1 MDLGE
6 SKIYL
11 CLVALCCGPTQEDA
25 DFLRSLG
32 TLLRVPLTEQ
42 ASCITMLTAV
52 SQSSNPFQMAEELAL
67 KLRENIDQNTALEKF
82 CMLFL
87 LCFYPPDPATIAAAS
102 TANQQQLNQRQME
115 KLYQHV
121 QFNAKTSVI
130 FRRLAFLLR
139 IKLTTVTKLETMAI
153 EHWQLMQN
161 SFSNNDAEDD
171 SAISASTGG
180 ASDSTRNSTT
190 SSKRSRRKGVI
201 RGLKIGATAAGA
213 GVLLGVTGGL
223 AAPALAAGL
232 AHIGLGAAA
241 TLTTT
246 ASVAAILGTGG
257 AGLAGYKMNRR
268 LKVVK
273 TFEFHAINQAAAE
286 DDDQNKEKENNTGMT
301 VYVCVSGY
309 LRSPGPVLP
318 KLKNT
323 SNQKEQEENTKT
335 NSNNKKTAEEEESSS
350 SPAKQGNNR
359 REGNGRRG
367 LFGRRRNNTD
377 KEDMN
382 MPSTGN
388 TDADDNNDNKEED
401 IPDWMQQFTGEDEE
415 VIEVEGGKRQEE
427 GKQQRRGLF
436 RRRGRKEQ
444 QDSSSA
450 QSPNNSSN
458 NNNNK
463 SPSKSLLGAKSSAAT
478 SPEFYEPWGAQP
490 PVMFPQHVLD
500 RYYAVVAPDKRFLVP
515 MLLQKYRKKFK
526 KEQRR
531 LRKQSSNGGDSD
543 EGSADLEDLAN
554 SNNTDFLPKPSGE
567 QAYANNSSDDELD
580 ADIDYGL
587 TPDDQA
593 FVDSMNAVMG
603 DAITSTSTTDKDGK
617 KKTAEEK
624 LFALL
629 EREYGVHP
637 LQIMEA
643 AESSRKEQQ
652 EMEVSTMDMYRSLL
666 EKGQARMESILTVG
680 HSTDVKPAKTVGD
693 QTDLLNDPIENPHV
707 VEMMNLVQNPWDKPF
722 TMEDRQKDD
731 AEANNNPDGVGDE
744 EDVLIKLDED
754 NTDEEQVNKIIE
766 DLNNL
771 FVEIDDPDA
780 DTKNK
785 SADND
790 NEDDQISSHEL
801 SLNEEMQKLEIDTT
815 TGSNSKGRHEKFRR
829 KLFGNKAKQL
839 KAKADQATDIYWWRE
854 SVARTGDQYTLIWEP
869 KILLECG
876 RCVENLVKE
885 SASKGALSALQFTA
899 LAPIILTM
907 TLPVVILSVV
917 TILDNYWSVATAAA
931 DEAGELLADALLSGA
946 HGNRPVVLVGYSV
959 GGRVVASCLRSL
971 ARVAESRD
979 DRDDDDGGAGD
990 EPEIGG
996 VSSGNKDA
1004 SSSPSKQQR
1013 GGGGGGLR
1021 DFMTNTKAR
1030 KARAKT
1036 IVRDAVIIGAPL
1048 DCNTRRWTRRRSVV
1062 QGRLINV
1069 YNSKDWV
1076 LALLYRYKSW
1086 SVVKLAGLKP
1096 VQCNPIDGLPSIE
1109 NYNVSDIVTGHD
1121 KYHARIREILDRV
1134 GVGDVNCEHTHS
1146 HYFSTGVVE
1155 ILKEEPKQA

>member
-1 MDLGE
+1 MDLSE

-32 TLLRVPLTEQ
+32 TLLKVPQTEQ

-87 LCFYPPDPATIAAAS
+87 ICFYPLQVDSSAK
-102 TANQQQLNQRQME
+102 NQRQTE

-139 IKLTTVTKLETMAI
+139 IKLSTVTKLEAMAI
-153 EHWQLMQN
+153 EQWKELQ
-161 SFSNNDAEDD
+161 DAAATSTTTATTTDEDD
-171 SAISASTGG
+171 SAISATTSKTSSST
-180 ASDSTRNSTT
+180 SSTS

-241 TLTTT
+241 TFTTT

-268 LKVVK
+268 LKVVH
-273 TFEFHAINQAAAE
+273 TFEFQAINNQHLKDSDK
-286 DDDQNKEKENNTGMT
+286 DDKEKKGNENENATTTTGMT
-301 VYVCVSGY
+301 VYVCVTGY
-309 LRSPGPVLP
+309 LRSPGPAPP
-318 KLKNT
+318 KLKKNKKK
-323 SNQKEQEENTKT
+323 NRKGDKEQTSTTIEEEGEESASPSKQSSERRGWFGRKGSQNSNDT
-335 NSNNKKTAEEEESSS
+335 NS
-350 SPAKQGNNR
+350 
-359 REGNGRRG
+359 
-367 LFGRRRNNTD
+367 
-377 KEDMN
+377 DMN
-382 MPSTGN
+382 NIASSAEK
-388 TDADDNNDNKEED
+388 TDSSEGD
-401 IPDWMQQFTGEDEE
+401 IPAWMAPFTDDTPDDEG
-415 VIEVEGGKRQEE
+415 EGGK
-427 GKQQRRGLF
+427 KRRGF
-436 RRRGRKEQ
+436 FGRGRNNS
-444 QDSSSA
+444 QDSNASSEKPKSQSIMAARSSA
-450 QSPNNSSN
+450 Y
-458 NNNNK
+458 
-463 SPSKSLLGAKSSAAT
+463 T

-490 PVMFPQHVLD
+490 PVMFPRHVLD

-515 MLLQKYRKKFK
+515 MLIQKYRKKYK
-526 KEQRR
+526 REQRR
-531 LRKQSSNGGDSD
+531 LRKQASSSGGGGGDSD
-543 EGSADLEDLAN
+543 DGSADLDDMGN
-554 SNNTDFLPKPSGE
+554 STDYLPKSSGLLPYDWNNT
-567 QAYANNSSDDELD
+567 SDDELD
-580 ADIDYGL
+580 AEIDYGL
-587 TPDDQA
+587 TPDDQDI
-593 FVDSMNAVMG
+593 FVDSTSCDTDPDGNPKG
-603 DAITSTSTTDKDGK
+603 EIQAIKE
-617 KKTAEEK
+617 TADEK

-629 EREYGVHP
+629 EQEYGVHP

-643 AESSRKEQQ
+643 AEKSRKEQE
-652 EMEVSTMDMYRSLL
+652 EMAGSTAEMYRSLL
-666 EKGQARMESILTVG
+666 QKGQARMESLLTVG
-680 HSTDVKPAKTVGD
+680 HSSDKKPKKDGP
-693 QTDLLNDPIENPHV
+693 TDLLNDPIEHQHL
-707 VEMMNLVQNPWDKPF
+707 VEMMNYQRPWDKVF
-722 TMEDRQKDD
+722 TMEDRQKDTEVNAAAAASETISTTISD
-731 AEANNNPDGVGDE
+731 PDGNQ

-754 NTDEEQVNKIIE
+754 NTDEEKVNKIIE

-771 FVEIDDPDA
+771 FEEIDEA
-780 DTKNK
+780 SEDTNTAK
-785 SADND
+785 STGQNS
-790 NEDDQISSHEL
+790 DQSTHEK
-801 SLNEEMQKLEIDTT
+801 SLNEEMQKLEIDTNE
-815 TGSNSKGRHEKFRR
+815 GRKGFKFFD
-829 KLFGNKAKQL
+829 KNKVKSL
-839 KAKADQATDIYWWRE
+839 EAKAENATDIYWWRE
-854 SVARTGDQYTLIWEP
+854 SVARTGDQYTLVWEP
-869 KILLECG
+869 SILLDCG

-885 SASKGALSALQFTA
+885 SAAKGALSALQFTA
-899 LAPIILTM
+899 LAPIIMTM

-917 TILDNYWSVATAAA
+917 TLLDNYWSMATAAA

-979 DRDDDDGGAGD
+979 DRDDDEGEAID

-996 VSSGNKDA
+996 ESAGGKNPA
-1004 SSSPSKQQR
+1004 SSAKQQR
-1013 GGGGGGLR
+1013 DLLR
-1021 DFMTNTKAR
+1021 DFMANTKAR
-1030 KARAKT
+1030 RERAKT

-1086 SVVKLAGLKP
+1086 SVVKLAGLQP
-1096 VQCNPIDGLPSIE
+1096 VECSPIDGLPSIE

-1121 KYHARIREILDRV
+1121 KYHTKIREILDLV
-1134 GVGDVNCEHTHS
+1134 GVGDVNCEHAHS
-1146 HYFSTGVVE
+1146 HYFSTDAVE
-1155 ILKEEPKQA
+1155 ILKEEPTKSS